1 MAQWPSCCFDSF
13 GAEVLKAFL
22 TLEIVVVVAVVVT
35 EKGLIR
41 RITPFEQGIITSIDP
56 VNLMV

>member
-22 TLEIVVVVAVVVT
+22 TLEIVVVVAMVVT

-41 RITPFEQGIITSIDP
+41 RITPFE
-56 VNLMV
+56 